1 MSWFWT
7 LLADERGFVVSA
19 ETALVTTLGVMGA
32 SVGLESVS
40 ESVNSELF
48 DLGAALRGLNQSYSI
63 PERRS
68 GRAFVARSSFQQPAR
83 QSDEQAQLADQVSI
97 HQSPD
102 FSDDLRGAANLVR

>member
-68 GRAFVARSSFQQPAR
+68 GRAFVARSSFQQ
-83 QSDEQAQLADQVSI
+83 SDEQAHLADQVSI